1 MPRPRRSSCG
11 SLPAPDGVDEESVG
25 GFEVGGDSSL
35 RRTRRRRVR
44 RRLEAEGGV
53 EDAVSENAEI
63 ILKTIMVREE
73 KRIIWRRVNA
83 GNRLMITRH

>member
-1 MPRPRRSSCG
+1 MSRPRGSSCG

-63 ILKTIMVREE
+63 ILKNDYGSKREKNNMATC
-73 KRIIWRRVNA
+73 KRW
-83 GNRLMITRH
+83 